1 MLAFVT
7 GSTGFIGL
15 NLIDQLTAAGWD
27 VVALHR
33 QTSDLTYLQRFDV
46 RRVVGD
52 ISDIGAVERAI
63 PERVDAVFHTAA
75 DLSSWSRNNDRQTR
89 TNVLG
94 TRNVVAAALKRG
106 AKKFVHTST
115 SSVYGFV
122 STPVDETAPHL
133 GRGSWFNY
141 MHTKTVAEDEVRKG
155 IERGLDAVILNPT
168 HVIGRYDRH
177 NWSRLIQ
184 LAAKGELPRIPPG
197 SGSFCH
203 GGEAARAHIAAV
215 TKGHKGENYLLAGT
229 DATFQEVVATAGQLL
244 GRRVE
249 TRTVSAPILRMSAAV
264 LNLVSH
270 FTGKEPLITPEG
282 AALVTINETFRSD
295 KATQTLDYRP
305 VPLREMVKDCCDWL
319 VEEGLLERVLSTENP
334 CSRGGR

>member
-1 MLAFVT
+1 MFAFVT
-7 GSTGFIGL
+7 GWTGFIGL
-15 NLIDQLTAAGWD
+15 NLIDQLTAADWA
-27 VVALHR
+27 VAALQR
-33 QTSDLTYLQRFDV
+33 QPSALTYLQRFAV
-46 RRVVGD
+46 RRVGGD
-52 ISDIGAVERAI
+52 ISDIGAIERAI
-63 PERVDAVFHTAA
+63 RERADAVFHTAA

-203 GGEAARAHIAAV
+203 GGEAARAHIPPV
-215 TKGHKGENYLLAGT
+215 TKGHKGENYLLART
-229 DATFQEVVATAGQLL
+229 HATFQEVGATGGQLL
-244 GRRVE
+244 GRSGAPPSF
-249 TRTVSAPILRMSAAV
+249 SAPIR
-264 LNLVSH
+264 
-270 FTGKEPLITPEG
+270 
-282 AALVTINETFRSD
+282 R
-295 KATQTLDYRP
+295 
-305 VPLREMVKDCCDWL
+305 
-319 VEEGLLERVLSTENP
+319 
-334 CSRGGR
+334 